1 MATAQAS
8 HPPKRQVLC
17 SWSREVLFLKRVC
30 EQSAGL
36 KARERNGARCAAP
49 NLVHT
54 SWAEICCFEPNGC
67 LPCSIHMQ
75 LLHSSQEIPS
85 YQWRCRC

>member
-17 SWSREVLFLKRVC
+17 SWSTEVLFLKRVC

-36 KARERNGARCAAP
+36 KARELNGARVT

-54 SWAEICCFEPNGC
+54 SWAEICKW
-67 LPCSIHMQ
+67 LPALQHTHAAFAQ
-75 LLHSSQEIPS
+75 
-85 YQWRCRC
+85 